1 LEGLVP
7 PAQRGTAAVVRSASL
22 GGGSRETRR
31 IAAGSEISSSTIA
44 LIPSGITHATT
55 APVQPDCTLFVVCL
69 RRFYAPPYG
78 RGGALSDIA
87 IRPSVCPS
95 LGYMARWLPAA

>member
-1 LEGLVP
+1 MAKFGAGLEGLVP

-44 LIPSGITHATT
+44 LIPSGITHANT

-69 RRFYAPPYG
+69 RRFYAP
-78 RGGALSDIA
+78 AL
-87 IRPSVCPS
+87 R
-95 LGYMARWLPAA
+95 